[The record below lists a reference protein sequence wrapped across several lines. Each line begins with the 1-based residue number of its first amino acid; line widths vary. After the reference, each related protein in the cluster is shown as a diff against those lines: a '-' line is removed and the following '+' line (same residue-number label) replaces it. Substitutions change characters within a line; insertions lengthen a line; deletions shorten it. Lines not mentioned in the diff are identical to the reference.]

1 MLLSCFL
8 FLILTNIVNGEEVAR
23 MTTATK
29 PNIIFI
35 LADDLGFNDV
45 GFHGSAQ
52 IPTPNID
59 ALAYS
64 GIILNR
70 YYVNPICTPSRSA
83 LMTGKYPIHTG
94 MQHTVLY
101 AAEPRGLPLKEKILP
116 QYLND
121 LGYASHIAG
130 KWHLGHWKLEYT
142 PLYRGFRSHVGF
154 WSGHHDYN
162 DHTAFEHNLW
172 GLDMRNGVDV
182 AFDLHGKYTT
192 DVITEQSVKV
202 IASHNAT
209 EGPLFLYVAHAA
221 CHSSNP
227 YNPLPV
233 PDDDVMKMGHIPHY
247 KRRKYAAM
255 VSKMDESV
263 GLIVDQLRKSNMLE
277 NSIIIFSSDNG
288 GPAQGFNLN
297 FASNYPLK
305 GVKNTLWEGGVRA
318 AGLIWSPL
326 LKKRERVAD
335 QTMHITDWLP
345 TLLEAA
351 GGPSALANLSQELDG
366 QSIWQALTHDEASPR
381 RTVLHNIDDI
391 WGSAAVTVGDWKVVK
406 GTNYKG
412 GWDGWYGPSGER
424 SPHAYDWHLVPKSP
438 AGKALVALK
447 MLPSQADQQ
456 RLREAATVTCQGQS
470 SQGSSCK
477 ATAFSAPCL
486 FHIRDD
492 PCEQFNLAEQ
502 YPKVLSDLMAE
513 LDRFN
518 STVVPPSNKPGDP
531 RADPRFWNFTWTN
544 FGDYFNYN
552 EEPISGDLSLF
563 LKK

>member
-1 MLLSCFL
+1 MQLLWL
-8 FLILTNIVNGEEVAR
+8 LIFLILPQFLKGEVGKSPP
-23 MTTATK
+23 K

-70 YYVNPICTPSRSA
+70 YYVTPICTPSRSA

-94 MQHTVLY
+94 MQHAVLY
-101 AAEPRGLPLKEKILP
+101 AAEPRGLSLKEKILP

-121 LGYASHIAG
+121 LGYTSHIAG
-130 KWHLGHWKLEYT
+130 KWHLGHWKLKYT
-142 PLYRGFRSHVGF
+142 PLFRGFSSHVGF

-162 DHTAFEHNLW
+162 DHTAVENDEW
-172 GLDMRNGVDV
+172 GLDMRNGTEV
-182 AFDLHGKYTT
+182 AYDLHGRYTT
-192 DVITEQSVKV
+192 DVITDHAVKV
-202 IASHNAT
+202 IANHNAT
-209 EGPLFLYVAHAA
+209 NGPLFLYVAHAA

-233 PDDDVMKMGHIPHY
+233 PDNEVMKLGHIPHY
-247 KRRKYAAM
+247 KRRKFAAM
-255 VSKMDESV
+255 VTKMDESV

-326 LKKRERVAD
+326 LKSRQRVAN
-335 QTMHITDWLP
+335 QTIHISDWLP

-351 GGPSALANLSQELDG
+351 GGVPALSNLSKGIDG
-366 QSIWQALTHDEASPR
+366 QSIWQALVHDQPSPR
-381 RTVLHNIDDI
+381 LKVVHNIDDI
-391 WGSAAVTVGDWKVVK
+391 WGSAGLSVGDWKLVK
-406 GTNYKG
+406 GTNYYGK
-412 GWDGWYGPSGER
+412 WDGWYGPAGER
-424 SPHAYDWHLVPKSP
+424 DPHLYEWQQIPKSR
-438 AGKALVALK
+438 AGKALHGLQ
-447 MLPSQADQQ
+447 MLPSQAEQQ
-456 RLREAATVTCQGQS
+456 RLRAAATVSCLGQS
-470 SQGSSCK
+470 SQGSVCK

-486 FHIRDD
+486 FNIHDD

-502 YPKVLSDLMAE
+502 YPKVLQTLMEE
-513 LDRFN
+513 LKYQN
-518 STVVPPSNKPGDP
+518 STAVPPANKPGDR
-531 RADPRFWNFTWTN
+531 RASPKYWNYTWTN
-544 FGDYFNYN
+544 FGDYELYN
-552 EEPISGDLSLF
+552 NKPVLGDLEVL
-563 LKK
+563 L